1 MLIYIKHFKRHI
13 DMKNKIVFLIIILSL
28 TVFSSL
34 TLGGGRATAI
44 PINPIIGTVEPPISS
59 DYPFIF
65 LYIEIE
71 KDA

>member
-1 MLIYIKHFKRHI
+1 
-13 DMKNKIVFLIIILSL
+13 MKNTIVFSIVILSL

-44 PINPIIGTVEPPISS
+44 PMNPIIGTVEPPINS
-59 DYPFIF
+59 DYSFIC
-65 LYIEIE
+65 LCIEIE